1 MKRYLSFILLFCSL
15 LICQEKLYVKEYT
28 YIASELESMS
38 EARDNAK
45 AQAIKIVLDE
55 ISIFVKSEITSI
67 VQESNGNV
75 NDFFESYIKSFNQG
89 LVRIKIIDESWN
101 GREFYIKANIWAD
114 PDKIINGIKEN
125 ASKFINSQPH
135 SNKLKIEKKKVTKE
149 EKGIINIWLENRK
162 KRKLIGK
169 EPFLFNYFSY
179 LSFFSSNILD
189 RDILLFEDSFTN
201 NPPSIQTDGDLFH
214 FRFKKY
220 KNFQFKVNLTSKY
233 PEPGAYYCFGYFY
246 PIKKKKLSE
255 NSLAH
260 SSLSANFWLGI
271 ATEKPD
277 CDYYCSNPL
286 YKENIGFIQSSL
298 QLETPKFLGFGFR
311 PELGITL
318 GFNGISSFL
327 VRVQFLFFTY
337 GPNY

>member
-45 AQAIKIVLDE
+45 AQAIKMVLDE
-55 ISIFVKSEITSI
+55 ISIFVKSEITNI

-125 ASKFINSQPH
+125 ASKFIHSQSH
-135 SNKLKIEKKKVTKE
+135 SNKLQTDKKKVTKE
-149 EKGIINIWLENRK
+149 EKGIINRWLENRK
-162 KRKLIGK
+162 KRKLIEK
-169 EPFLFNYFSY
+169 EPFLLNYFSY
-179 LSFFSSNILD
+179 FSFSSINMLIDNSQLST
-189 RDILLFEDSFTN
+189 E
-201 NPPSIQTDGDLFH
+201 QDGDLFH
-214 FRFKKY
+214 FRLKKY
-220 KNFQFKVNLTSKY
+220 KNFQFKVNVTSQY
-233 PEPGAYYCFGYFY
+233 PTPGAYYCFGYSY
-246 PIKKKKLSE
+246 PIKKIKSSK
-255 NSLAH
+255 NPLA
-260 SSLSANFWLGI
+260 SAWLSANFWLGI
-271 ATEKPD
+271 AAEKSD
-277 CDYYCSNPL
+277 CGYYCSDPL
-286 YKENIGFIQSSL
+286 YKKNIGFIQSSL
-298 QLETPKFLGFGFR
+298 QFETPKTEFLGVGFR
-311 PELGITL
+311 PELGATL

-327 VRVQFLFFTY
+327 VRVQFLILTY
-337 GPNY
+337 DSNY